1 MHPRVAVER
10 RAHELLSVPVML
22 AMYIN
27 HRLCSGLEP
36 SGFPTLTLSVMR
48 LRKVSVQQLGECTGK
63 KGPRMLAFMVM
74 NRLYPFH
81 RSSLRRTSPMAPISK
96 HLLSRLT
103 IWTFGAFGSRSTAL
117 VSPLKMKMKSAF
129 PCIPFL
135 TKKARF
141 SRALSDSA
149 YVYKIRGRKL
159 GSFDGD
165 DTPPAGKEGSREITS
180 SVVPELRLQMT
191 HTTMSMP
198 SASDLFQPISG
209 EQDVLAM
216 SSL

>member
-1 MHPRVAVER
+1 MG
-10 RAHELLSVPVML
+10 
-22 AMYIN
+22 
-27 HRLCSGLEP
+27 SGFEP
-36 SGFPTLTLSVMR
+36 SGSPTLTLSLIR
-48 LRKVSVQQLGECTGK
+48 LRKVSVQQLGACTGK
-63 KGPRMLAFMVM
+63 KGPRILAFMVM

-103 IWTFGAFGSRSTAL
+103 IWTFGAWGSRSTAL
-117 VSPLKMKMKSAF
+117 VSPLKMKTKSAF
-129 PCIPFL
+129 PCSPFL

-149 YVYKIRGRKL
+149 YVYKTRGRRL
-159 GSFDGD
+159 GSVGD
-165 DTPPAGKEGSREITS
+165 DEEPPGWKEGSREITS
-180 SVVPELRLQMT
+180 SVVPELRLQVT
-191 HTTMSMP
+191 HMTMSMP

-216 SSL
+216 LLPS